1 MAAPAMSA
9 RGNALLHNAP
19 LRIALMIECDG
30 PGGAELM
37 ILELAKELRAR
48 GHSVL
53 PVGLS
58 NGTGWLGA
66 RFIAAGFEPA
76 SFELKRPLDLAAV
89 RALTGILRDFR
100 ANVVHSHEFTMA
112 IYGAA
117 AAKRANAR
125 HVITMHGGLYYATA
139 WRRRAALRWAMRRSA
154 ALVGVSD
161 ATASALEHN
170 LGIDRSKLHVV
181 PNGIPLR
188 TGARARLRSELAL
201 APGELLIVS
210 VGNLYAVKGHAVLID
225 ALATLRDRT
234 GWRLAIAGR
243 GEEEPRLRA
252 QAATAGIGDRVH
264 LLGFRDDVADILAAG
279 DVFTMPSLSEGL
291 PLALVEGMSFGL
303 PVVVTGVGG
312 VPEVVTSGVEGLIVP
327 PSNPGALAAALGE
340 LLENAPL
347 RQQMGAA
354 ARTRAVRDY
363 ALSTM
368 ADRYERLYRLPAPDE
383 R

>member
-9 RGNALLHNAP
+9 SSATP

-48 GHSVL
+48 GHAVL

-58 NGTGWLGA
+58 AGTGWLGA
-66 RFIAAGFEPA
+66 RFAAAGFESA
-76 SFELKRPLDLAAV
+76 SFDLRRPLDFAAV
-89 RALTGILRDFR
+89 RALTTLLRDFR
-100 ANVVHSHEFTMA
+100 ADVVHSHEFTMA

-117 AAKRANAR
+117 AARRAQAR
-125 HVITMHGGLYYATA
+125 HVITMHGGLYYASA
-139 WRRRAALRWAMRRSA
+139 WRRRAALRWATRRSA

-161 ATASALEHN
+161 ATAGALRRN
-170 LGIDRSKLHVV
+170 LGIDPSKLHVV

-188 TGARARLRSELAL
+188 TGVRARLRSELAL

-225 ALATLRDRT
+225 ALATMRDRT
-234 GWRLAIAGR
+234 GWLVAIAGR

-279 DVFTMPSLSEGL
+279 DIFTMPSLSEGL

-303 PVVVTGVGG
+303 PVVVTRVGG
-312 VPEVVTSGVEGLIVP
+312 VPEVVTDGVEGLIVP
-327 PSNPGALAAALGE
+327 PSDAAALAGALGA
-340 LLENAPL
+340 LLEDPAR
-347 RQQMGAA
+347 RQHMGTA
-354 ARTRAVRDY
+354 ARTRALRDY

-368 ADRYERLYRLPAPDE
+368 ADRYDRLYRGESPE
-383 R
+383 GR

>member
-9 RGNALLHNAP
+9 RGERP

-66 RFIAAGFEPA
+66 RFVAAGFEPA
-76 SFELKRPLDLAAV
+76 SFELKRPLDAAAV
-89 RALTGILRDFR
+89 RALTAILREFR
-100 ANVVHSHEFTMA
+100 ADVVHSHEFTMA

-125 HVITMHGGLYYATA
+125 HIITMHGGLYYATA

-161 ATASALEHN
+161 ATASALRRN
-170 LGIDRSKLHVV
+170 LGVARSKLHVV

-188 TGARARLRSELAL
+188 TGVRARLRSELAL

-225 ALATLRDRT
+225 ALATLREHA

-291 PLALVEGMSFGL
+291 PLALVEAMSFGL

-312 VPEVVTSGVEGLIVP
+312 VPEVVTNGVEGLIVP
-327 PSNPGALAAALGE
+327 PSDPGALAAALGE
-340 LLENAPL
+340 LLQNATR
-347 RQQMGAA
+347 RQEMGAA

-368 ADRYERLYRLPAPDE
+368 ADRYERLYRGEAPDSP
-383 R
+383 

>member
-9 RGNALLHNAP
+9 RSDVP

-48 GHSVL
+48 GHTVL

-66 RFIAAGFEPA
+66 RFVAAGFEPA
-76 SFELKRPLDLAAV
+76 SFELTRPLDLAAV
-89 RALTGILRDFR
+89 RALTSILRDFR
-100 ANVVHSHEFTMA
+100 ADVVHSHEFTMA

-117 AAKRANAR
+117 AAKRARAR

-161 ATASALEHN
+161 ATASALQRN
-170 LGIDRSKLHVV
+170 LGIARSKLHVV

-188 TGARARLRSELAL
+188 TGVRARLRSELAL

-225 ALATLRDRT
+225 ALATLRDRA

-252 QAATAGIGDRVH
+252 QAATASIGDRVH

-312 VPEVVTSGVEGLIVP
+312 VPEVVTDGVEGLIVP
-327 PSNPGALAAALGE
+327 PSDPGALATALAE
-340 LLENAPL
+340 LLQNASR

-368 ADRYERLYRLPAPDE
+368 ADRYERLYRGESPGNG
-383 R
+383 

>member
-9 RGNALLHNAP
+9 RGAEP

-37 ILELAKELRAR
+37 ILELAKELRER
-48 GHSVL
+48 GHVVL
-53 PVGLS
+53 PVGLAA
-58 NGTGWLGA
+58 GTGWLGA
-66 RFIAAGFEPA
+66 RFVAAGFEPA
-76 SFELKRPLDLAAV
+76 SFDLRRPIDLEAV
-89 RALTGILRDFR
+89 RALTTILRDFR
-100 ANVVHSHEFTMA
+100 ADVVHSHEFTMA

-117 AAKRANAR
+117 AARRAHAR

-139 WRRRAALRWAMRRSA
+139 WRRRAALRWAMQRSA

-161 ATASALEHN
+161 ATAGALRQN
-170 LGIDRSKLHVV
+170 LGISGSKVHVV

-188 TGARARLRSELAL
+188 TGVRAKLRRELAL

-225 ALATLRDRT
+225 AMSTLRDLE
-234 GWRLAIAGR
+234 GWRVVIAGR

-252 QAATAGIGDRVH
+252 QAAAAGIGDRVH

-279 DVFTMPSLSEGL
+279 DIFTMPSLSEGL

-303 PVVVTGVGG
+303 PVVVTRVGG
-312 VPEVVTSGVEGLIVP
+312 VPEVVTDGVEGLLVP
-327 PSNPGALAAALGE
+327 PSDPAALANALRA
-340 LLENAPL
+340 LLQDAPR
-347 RQQMGAA
+347 RQHMGAA

-368 ADRYERLYRLPAPDE
+368 ADRYERLYRGEAAG
-383 R
+383 

>member
-9 RGNALLHNAP
+9 RSDVP

-48 GHSVL
+48 GHTVL

-66 RFIAAGFEPA
+66 RFVAAGFEPA
-76 SFELKRPLDLAAV
+76 SFELTRPLDLAAV
-89 RALTGILRDFR
+89 RALTSILRDFR
-100 ANVVHSHEFTMA
+100 ADVVHSHEFTMA

-117 AAKRANAR
+117 AAKRARAR

-154 ALVGVSD
+154 ALIGVSD
-161 ATASALEHN
+161 ATASALQRN
-170 LGIDRSKLHVV
+170 LGIARSKLHVV

-188 TGARARLRSELAL
+188 TGVRARLRSELAL

-225 ALATLRDRT
+225 ALATLRDRA

-252 QAATAGIGDRVH
+252 QAATASIGDRVH

-312 VPEVVTSGVEGLIVP
+312 VPEVVTDGVEGLIVP
-327 PSNPGALAAALGE
+327 PSDPGALATALAE
-340 LLENAPL
+340 LLQNASR

-368 ADRYERLYRLPAPDE
+368 ADRYERLYRGESPGSG
-383 R
+383 

>member
-1 MAAPAMSA
+1 MSA
-9 RGNALLHNAP
+9 ERAAP
-19 LRIALMIECDG
+19 LRIALMIESDG

-58 NGTGWLGA
+58 SGTGWLGA
-66 RFIAAGFEPA
+66 RFVAAGFEPT
-76 SFELKRPLDLAAV
+76 SFELRRPLDLAAV
-89 RALTGILRDFR
+89 RALTHILRDFR
-100 ANVVHSHEFTMA
+100 ADVVHSHEFTMA

-125 HVITMHGGLYYATA
+125 HVITMHGGLYYTNA
-139 WRRRAALRWAMRRSA
+139 WRRRAALRWAARRSA
-154 ALVGVSD
+154 ALVGVSH
-161 ATASALEHN
+161 ATASALQHN
-170 LGIDRSKLHVV
+170 LGIDKSKVHVV

-188 TGARARLRSELAL
+188 TGIRARLRGELAL
-201 APGELLIVS
+201 EPGELLIVS

-225 ALATLRDRT
+225 ALARLREHT

-252 QAATAGIGDRVH
+252 QAAALAIGDRVH

-303 PVVVTGVGG
+303 PVVVTRVGG
-312 VPEVVTSGVEGLIVP
+312 VPEVVTDGVEGLIVP
-327 PSNPGALAAALGE
+327 PSDAGALASALGE
-340 LLENAPL
+340 LLDDVPR

-354 ARTRAVRDY
+354 ARTRAIRDY

-368 ADRYERLYRLPAPDE
+368 ADRYERLYRGDSPATAT
-383 R
+383 

>member
-1 MAAPAMSA
+1 MSA
-9 RGNALLHNAP
+9 RSDVP

-48 GHSVL
+48 GHTVL

-66 RFIAAGFEPA
+66 RFVAAGFEPA
-76 SFELKRPLDLAAV
+76 SFELTRPLDLAAV
-89 RALTGILRDFR
+89 RALTSILRDFR
-100 ANVVHSHEFTMA
+100 ADVVHSHEFTMA

-117 AAKRANAR
+117 AAKRARAR

-154 ALVGVSD
+154 ALIGVSD
-161 ATASALEHN
+161 ATASALQRN
-170 LGIDRSKLHVV
+170 LGIARSKLHVV

-188 TGARARLRSELAL
+188 TGVRARLRSELAL

-225 ALATLRDRT
+225 ALATLRDRA

-252 QAATAGIGDRVH
+252 QAATASIGDRVH

-312 VPEVVTSGVEGLIVP
+312 VPEVVTDGVEGLIVP
-327 PSNPGALAAALGE
+327 PSDPGALATALAE
-340 LLENAPL
+340 LLQNASR

-368 ADRYERLYRLPAPDE
+368 ADRYERLYRGESPGSG
-383 R
+383 

>member
-9 RGNALLHNAP
+9 PRAAP

-58 NGTGWLGA
+58 SGTGWLGA
-66 RFIAAGFEPA
+66 RFVAAGFEPT
-76 SFELKRPLDLAAV
+76 SFDLRRPLDLAAV
-89 RALTGILRDFR
+89 RALTRILRDFR
-100 ANVVHSHEFTMA
+100 ADVVHSHEFTMA

-117 AAKRANAR
+117 AANRANAR
-125 HVITMHGGLYYATA
+125 HVITMHGGLYYANA
-139 WRRRAALRWAMRRSA
+139 WRRRAALHWAARRSA

-161 ATASALEHN
+161 ATASALRQN
-170 LGIDRSKLHVV
+170 LGIDASKIHVV

-188 TGARARLRSELAL
+188 TGVRARLRSELAL

-210 VGNLYAVKGHAVLID
+210 VGNLYAVKGHAVLIE
-225 ALATLRDRT
+225 ALAKLRERSE
-234 GWRLAIAGR
+234 WRVAIAGR

-252 QAATAGIGDRVH
+252 QAAALGIGDRVH

-303 PVVVTGVGG
+303 PVVVTRVGG
-312 VPEVVTSGVEGLIVP
+312 VPEVVTDGVEGSIVP
-327 PSNPGALAAALGE
+327 PSDAGALASALGA
-340 LLENAPL
+340 LLQDEP
-347 RQQMGAA
+347 RRHQMGAA
-354 ARTRAVRDY
+354 ARTRAIRDY
-363 ALSTM
+363 ALTTM
-368 ADRYERLYRLPAPDE
+368 ADRYERLYRGEAVDT

>member
-9 RGNALLHNAP
+9 RSDVP

-48 GHSVL
+48 GHTVL

-66 RFIAAGFEPA
+66 RFVAAGFEPA
-76 SFELKRPLDLAAV
+76 SFELTRPLDLAAV
-89 RALTGILRDFR
+89 RALTSILRDFR
-100 ANVVHSHEFTMA
+100 ADVVHSHEFTMA

-117 AAKRANAR
+117 AAKRAHAR

-161 ATASALEHN
+161 ATASALQRN
-170 LGIDRSKLHVV
+170 LGIARSKLHVV

-188 TGARARLRSELAL
+188 TGVRARLRSELAL

-225 ALATLRDRT
+225 ALATLRDRA

-252 QAATAGIGDRVH
+252 QAATASIGDRVH

-312 VPEVVTSGVEGLIVP
+312 VPEVVTDGVEGLIVP
-327 PSNPGALAAALGE
+327 PSDPGALATALAE
-340 LLENAPL
+340 LLQNASR

-368 ADRYERLYRLPAPDE
+368 ADRYERLYRGESPGSG
-383 R
+383 

>member
-1 MAAPAMSA
+1 MAAPAMST
-9 RGNALLHNAP
+9 GGEAP

-37 ILELAKELRAR
+37 MLELAKELRAR
-48 GHSVL
+48 GHTVL

-58 NGTGWLGA
+58 AGTGWLGA
-66 RFIAAGFEPA
+66 RFVAAGFEPV
-76 SFELKRPLDLAAV
+76 SFELRRPLDLAAV
-89 RALTGILRDFR
+89 RELTTILRDFR
-100 ANVVHSHEFTMA
+100 ADVVHSHEFTMA

-125 HVITMHGGLYYATA
+125 HVITMHGGLYYAAA
-139 WRRRAALRWAMRRSA
+139 WRRRAALRWATRRSH

-161 ATASALEHN
+161 ATASALERI
-170 LGIDRSKLHVV
+170 LGIDRSRLHVV

-188 TGARARLRSELAL
+188 TGVRARLRTELAI

-210 VGNLYAVKGHAVLID
+210 VGNLYPVKGHAVLID
-225 ALATLRDRT
+225 ALAKLRERT

-243 GEEEPRLRA
+243 GEEEARLRA

-264 LLGFRDDVADILAAG
+264 LLGFRDDVTDILAAG
-279 DVFTMPSLSEGL
+279 DLFTMPSLSEGL
-291 PLALVEGMSFGL
+291 PLALVEAMSFGL
-303 PVVVTGVGG
+303 PVVVTRVGG
-312 VPEVVTSGVEGLIVP
+312 VPEVVTDGAEGLLVP
-327 PSNPGALAAALGE
+327 PSDAGALASALGA
-340 LLENAPL
+340 LLADSPR
-347 RQQMGAA
+347 RQKMGEA
-354 ARTRAVRDY
+354 ARTRALRDY

-368 ADRYERLYRLPAPDE
+368 ADRYERLYRGEAPDI